1 MVIFVPLNAISRTQI
16 LLDIPHGCG
25 WFVDAV
31 LGLVFSVYWFD
42 SHSSMTPFAR
52 SSPDIVFD
60 FANWSILMPVAWCVA
75 LANSLFPPSMRSM
88 KASRRVCIHPHSVV
102 VSSLRPLGDDL
113 LLNIGLTSRRVL
125 QSFWY
130 FAMA

>member
-1 MVIFVPLNAISRTQI
+1 MVSFVPVNAISRTQI
-16 LLDIPHGCG
+16 LSGVPHSCNG
-25 WFVDAV
+25 FVDAV
-31 LGLVFSVYWFD
+31 LGLVFCVYWFD
-42 SHSSMTPFAR
+42 SHSSMIPFAR
-52 SSPDIVFD
+52 SSLDIVFE

-75 LANSLFPPSMRSM
+75 LASSLFPPSMRSM